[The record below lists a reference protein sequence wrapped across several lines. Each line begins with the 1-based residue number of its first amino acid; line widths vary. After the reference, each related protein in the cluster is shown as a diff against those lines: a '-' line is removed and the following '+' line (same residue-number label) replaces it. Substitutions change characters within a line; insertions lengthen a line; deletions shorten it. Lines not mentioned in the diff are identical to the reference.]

1 MDSDT
6 FLYIFQ
12 NHSTLLQG
20 SIALPNDIVVTYVG
34 HIGNNKNSF
43 SYAGEEGASAT
54 ITCNPDQEKGGCHG
68 QAGLGIRSFAL
79 CSFALCSFA
88 LCSFAFHS
96 FPLRSF
102 ALRSSLFR
110 SSLFALS
117 LFAVIA
123 LNKRVT

>member
-54 ITCNPDQEKGGCHG
+54 ITCTPDQEKGGCHG

-88 LCSFAFHS
+88 LLPFTLSLFAPSLFA
-96 FPLRSF
+96 LRSF
-102 ALRSSLFR
+102 ALLSSLFR
-110 SSLFALS
+110 SLP
-117 LFAVIA
+117 
-123 LNKRVT
+123 